1 MGIQIDDCHKL
12 PFSRA
17 CVETSDAEL
26 MIQALVQIM
35 STGQIGAVAAS
46 QPGSVRSECFTNGGT
61 AMSIRMGSSEQGG
74 TFYTQGQA
82 IAELFNRGRSESDR
96 CVVLTT
102 DASIH
107 NAEQLDR
114 GELEFGFM
122 ASNWI
127 GRAKN
132 ATAPFT
138 KPIAL
143 RMVAPANAGPMCFV
157 KLAGS
162 PIGSVNDFAAKRIA
176 IGTKGSGMEQH
187 IHTIF
192 DVLGISFDSFT
203 PVHMGFAEGADALV
217 AGRIDV
223 QFHPPIPNK
232 VLADLSERA
241 DIRVVPYTAG
251 QMEKILSAVPFY
263 RAVVMPKNV
272 FRGVENDVTQVG
284 VINVIVTHER
294 VPDGVVYDMARAI
307 SANLDEL
314 AKMNPL
320 FKGLKELFEP
330 LRTKGAA
337 ALEFGGVPLHPGA
350 VKAYRDGG
358 WLK

>member
-1 MGIQIDDCHKL
+1 MALRFG
-12 PFSRA
+12 
-17 CVETSDAEL
+17 TSEY
-26 MIQALVQIM
+26 
-35 STGQIGAVAAS
+35 
-46 QPGSVRSECFTNGGT
+46 
-61 AMSIRMGSSEQGG
+61 GG

-82 IAELFNRGRSESDR
+82 ITDLFNRGRAESDK
-96 CVVLTT
+96 CVVQTT

-114 GELEFGFM
+114 GQLEFGFM

-138 KPIAL
+138 KTISI
-143 RMVAPANAGPMCFV
+143 RMVSPANAGPMCFV

-162 PIGSVNDFAAKRIA
+162 PVQSVADFKGKRIA
-176 IGTKGSGMEQH
+176 VGTKGSGMEQH

-203 PVHMGFAEGADALV
+203 PVHMGFAEGADALI
-217 AGRIDV
+217 AGAIDV

-232 VLADLSERA
+232 VLTDLSQRA
-241 DIRVVPYTAG
+241 DVRVVPFVQG
-251 QMEKILSAVPFY
+251 QIDKILAQVPFY
-263 RAVVMPKNV
+263 RPVVMEKNV
-272 FRGVENDVTQVG
+272 FPGVVENVTQVG

-294 VPDGVVYDMARAI
+294 IAENVVYDMAKAI
-307 SANLDEL
+307 AGNLDKL
-314 AKMNPL
+314 PQMNPL

-330 LRTKGAA
+330 LRSQGASA
-337 ALEFGGVPLHPGA
+337 FEFGGVALHPGA
-350 VKAYRDGG
+350 VKAYRETG

>member
-1 MGIQIDDCHKL
+1 MIRIG
-12 PFSRA
+12 
-17 CVETSDAEL
+17 TSEH
-26 MIQALVQIM
+26 
-35 STGQIGAVAAS
+35 
-46 QPGSVRSECFTNGGT
+46 
-61 AMSIRMGSSEQGG
+61 GG

-82 IAELFNRGRSESDR
+82 IAELFNRGRADNDK
-96 CVVLTT
+96 CVVHTT

-138 KPIAL
+138 KPIAV

-157 KLAGS
+157 KLASS
-162 PIGSVNDFAAKRIA
+162 PIESVADFRGKRIA

-192 DVLGISFDSFT
+192 EVLGISFDSFT
-203 PVHMGFAEGADALV
+203 PVHMGFAEGAAALV
-217 AGRIDV
+217 AGAIDV
-223 QFHPPIPNK
+223 QFHPPIPNT
-232 VLADLSERA
+232 VLTDLSQRA
-241 DIRVVPYTAG
+241 DIRVIPFAPG
-251 QMEKILSAVPFY
+251 QMDKILARVPFY
-263 RAVVMPKNV
+263 RPVVLEKNV
-272 FRGVENDVTQVG
+272 FRGVVEAVTQVG

-294 VPDGVVYDMARAI
+294 IPESVVYDMARAV
-307 SANLDEL
+307 SGHLDEL
-314 AKMNPL
+314 PRMNPL
-320 FKGLKELFEP
+320 FKGLKDLFEP
-330 LRTKGAA
+330 LRTKGASA
-337 ALEFGGVPLHPGA
+337 FEFGGVALHAGA
-350 VKAYRDGG
+350 VKAYREAG

>member
-1 MGIQIDDCHKL
+1 MVVRIG
-12 PFSRA
+12 
-17 CVETSDAEL
+17 TSEH
-26 MIQALVQIM
+26 
-35 STGQIGAVAAS
+35 
-46 QPGSVRSECFTNGGT
+46 
-61 AMSIRMGSSEQGG
+61 GG

-82 IAELFNRGRSESDR
+82 IAELFIRGRADDDK

-132 ATAPFT
+132 AMAPFT
-138 KPIAL
+138 KPIAV

-157 KLAGS
+157 KLASS
-162 PIGSVNDFAAKRIA
+162 PVQSVADFKGRRIA

-203 PVHMGFAEGADALV
+203 PVHMGFAEGADALI
-217 AGRIDV
+217 AGQIDV

-232 VLADLSERA
+232 VLTDLSRRA
-241 DIRVVPYTAG
+241 DIRVVPFGAD
-251 QMEKILSAVPFY
+251 QLEKVLAQVPFY
-263 RAVVMPKNV
+263 RPVVMEKNV
-272 FRGVENDVTQVG
+272 FRGVVEDVTQVG
-284 VINVIVTHER
+284 VINVIVTHEQIAEN
-294 VPDGVVYDMARAI
+294 VVYDMANAI
-307 SANLDEL
+307 AGNLDTL
-314 AKMNPL
+314 PQMNPL
-320 FKGLKELFEP
+320 FKGLKDLFEP
-330 LRTKGAA
+330 LRAQGAA
-337 ALEFGGVPLHPGA
+337 AFEFGGVALHPGA
-350 VKAYRDGG
+350 IKAYREMG
-358 WLK
+358 WLN